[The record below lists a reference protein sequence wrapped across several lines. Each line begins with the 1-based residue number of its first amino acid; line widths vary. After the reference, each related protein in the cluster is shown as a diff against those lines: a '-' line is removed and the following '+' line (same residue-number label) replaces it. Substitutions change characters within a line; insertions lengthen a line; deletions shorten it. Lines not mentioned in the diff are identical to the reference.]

1 MDSFPL
7 AAGGGWYIS
16 LCLCVRFLEVASLG
30 SRDVAKLC
38 HGHGVVALLLLFA
51 CCGLVLCSPAIARVR
66 LVLGIVVLAGAGG
79 VFACVGARPSSQF
92 VGWLFLR
99 VAGPTPACASS
110 PTVCAF
116 CCDCECR
123 TPTTALTTGVVRLV
137 AGTRCDVVAGM
148 MCNVGAMHELLLLSL
163 SCRWRVHVEWDGQV

>member
-1 MDSFPL
+1 MNSFPL

-66 LVLGIVVLAGAGG
+66 LVLGIVVLAGAGWCVSVCG
-79 VFACVGARPSSQF
+79 CSSILSICWLAFAACCWPMPAPHFFFSYCLSLLQRLRMPNADDGADNDVVRF
-92 VGWLFLR
+92 FTG
-99 VAGPTPACASS
+99 T
-110 PTVCAF
+110 
-116 CCDCECR
+116 CR
-123 TPTTALTTGVVRLV
+123 GVVV
-137 AGTRCDVVAGM
+137 A
-148 MCNVGAMHELLLLSL
+148 
-163 SCRWRVHVEWDGQV
+163 

>member
-16 LCLCVRFLEVASLG
+16 RCLCVRFLEVASLG

-51 CCGLVLCSPAIARVR
+51 CCGLVLCSPSISRVR
-66 LVLGIVVLAGAGG
+66 LMLGVVVLVCGG
-79 VFACVGARPSSQF
+79 VFACVGARPPSQF

-99 VAGPTPACASS
+99 VAGPIPACA
-110 PTVCAF
+110 
-116 CCDCECR
+116 
-123 TPTTALTTGVVRLV
+123 ALR
-137 AGTRCDVVAGM
+137 
-148 MCNVGAMHELLLLSL
+148 LLLSVPFAATAN
-163 SCRWRVHVEWDGQV
+163 S